1 MKSQGR
7 GRRCKGRGLVLAA
20 ALLLASIGFAAEHPD
35 APSATRA
42 NALRNS
48 SVLNTAPASSFDLYE
63 WTMVSPVIAPS
74 IVERKKVVDKK
85 FLILTGIA
93 TGLTVMDFEMTQHC
107 LGKRTCVESDPLMPT
122 SRAGMYASSAPVN
135 AALYYWSYRMKAKG
149 KRLWW
154 VPTVAAI
161 ASHAVGVGTNIRFLK

>member
-20 ALLLASIGFAAEHPD
+20 VLLLATTALAAEDPD

-42 NALRNS
+42 STLRNAAA
-48 SVLNTAPASSFDLYE
+48 LNTAPASAFDLNE
-63 WTMVSPVIAPS
+63 WTMVSPVIAPG
-74 IVERKKVVDKK
+74 VERKKVIDKK
-85 FLILTGIA
+85 FLALTGIA
-93 TGLTVMDFEMTQHC
+93 TGLTIADFEMTQRC
-107 LGKRTCVESDPLMPT
+107 LGKRTCVEADPLMPT

-135 AALYYWSYRMKAKG
+135 VALYYWSYRMKAKG

-154 VPTVAAI
+154 LPTAAAI

>member
-7 GRRCKGRGLVLAA
+7 GRRCKGRGLV
-20 ALLLASIGFAAEHPD
+20 FAAVVVLATLAFAENPD

-42 NALRNS
+42 NTLRNS
-48 SVLNTAPASSFDLYE
+48 AVLNTAPASAFDLNE
-63 WTMVSPVIAPS
+63 WTAISPVIAPG
-74 IVERKKVVDKK
+74 VERKKVIDKK
-85 FLILTGIA
+85 FLVLTGIA
-93 TGLTVMDFEMTQHC
+93 TGLTIADFEMTQHC

-135 AALYYWSYRMKAKG
+135 AALYYWSYRMKARG

-154 VPTVAAI
+154 LPTAAAI

>member
-1 MKSQGR
+1 MGKS
-7 GRRCKGRGLVLAA
+7 LVFFAV
-20 ALLLASIGFAAEHPD
+20 LLVSAVAFAADPPD

-42 NALRNS
+42 NTLRNS
-48 SVLNTAPASSFDLYE
+48 AALN
-63 WTMVSPVIAPS
+63 VSPISAFD
-74 IVERKKVVDKK
+74 INEFAIERPVPARDKKVVDKK
-85 FLILTGIA
+85 FLALTGIA
-93 TGLTVMDFEMTQHC
+93 TALTVMDFEMTQHC
-107 LGKRTCVESDPLMPT
+107 LGNHTCAESDPLMPT

-135 AALYYWSYRMKAKG
+135 AALYYWSYRWKKQG